1 VSGNAK
7 YVHRNTGVISVE
19 AVEPPEAVSSDWIDE
34 QLAVTY
40 KRCGLRSG
48 LLADLAGI
56 KERRWWPD
64 GFTFDQAAA
73 LAGRQAIDAAGI
85 DPAEIGMLI
94 STSVCKH
101 HLEPSV
107 ACAVHHQLGLST
119 SCTNFDLANACLGF
133 VNAMH
138 LAATA
143 IDAGLIRYALI
154 VDGEGSR
161 YTQLATI
168 ARLQQPDATADDVFA
183 EFASLTLGSGAA
195 AMVLGSLDR
204 HPNAHRLVG
213 GVTRAGTEHHTLCVG
228 TLDRMTTDTKGLLEA
243 GLDLA
248 EAAWRDARAD
258 YDWAD
263 GLDRYIVHQVSA
275 VHTRLICDR
284 LGIDP
289 SRVPLT
295 YPHYGNVGPA
305 AIPITLA
312 GAAPDIRPGERV
324 LCMGIGSGLNTS
336 FTELVW

>member
-1 VSGNAK
+1 
-7 YVHRNTGVISVE
+7 
-19 AVEPPEAVSSDWIDE
+19 
-34 QLAVTY
+34 
-40 KRCGLRSG
+40 
-48 LLADLAGI
+48 
-56 KERRWWPD
+56 
-64 GFTFDQAAA
+64 
-73 LAGRQAIDAAGI
+73 
-85 DPAEIGMLI
+85 
-94 STSVCKH
+94 
-101 HLEPSV
+101 
-107 ACAVHHQLGLST
+107 
-119 SCTNFDLANACLGF
+119 
-133 VNAMH
+133 
-138 LAATA
+138 
-143 IDAGLIRYALI
+143 
-154 VDGEGSR
+154 
-161 YTQLATI
+161 
-168 ARLQQPDATADDVFA
+168 
-183 EFASLTLGSGAA
+183 
-195 AMVLGSLDR
+195 MVLGSLDR

>member
-1 VSGNAK
+1 MSGNAK